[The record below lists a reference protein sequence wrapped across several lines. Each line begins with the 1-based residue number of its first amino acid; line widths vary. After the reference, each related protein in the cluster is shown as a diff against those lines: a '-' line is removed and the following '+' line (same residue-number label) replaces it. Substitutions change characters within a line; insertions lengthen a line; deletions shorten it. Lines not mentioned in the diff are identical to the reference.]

1 MIEYIYHKIYYYNNK
16 RIHTSL
22 KTSPAKFKQLFFQ
35 KKKALLV
42 QDFYPLTLRT
52 KTIYTIPDNFTAYS
66 NLVLEA
72 LEEAVIYYP
81 IPEIMHSDQGS
92 EYLSKVYTNTLKNL
106 NILISNSD
114 KGSPWQNG
122 YVESYFGKFKEEF
135 GDINKFNSLGE
146 VIEYIYQK
154 IYYYNNHRIHTTLKM
169 PPVKFKQ
176 LFFQK
181 KKALLV

>member
-1 MIEYIYHKIYYYNNK
+1 
-16 RIHTSL
+16 
-22 KTSPAKFKQLFFQ
+22 
-35 KKKALLV
+35 
-42 QDFYPLTLRT
+42 
-52 KTIYTIPDNFTAYS
+52 
-66 NLVLEA
+66 
-72 LEEAVIYYP
+72 
-81 IPEIMHSDQGS
+81 MHSDQGS
-92 EYLSKVYTNTLKNL
+92 EYLSKIYTNTLKNL

-146 VIEYIYQK
+146 VIEYIYNK
-154 IYYYNNHRIHTTLKM
+154 IYYYNNDRIHTTLKM

-181 KKALLV
+181 KKALLVQ